1 MTDAIQITT
10 TTGTRDQAERIAYE
24 LVVRRLAACAQ
35 ITGPAESTYRWQG
48 RLEIAREEWLC
59 TAKTTMAR
67 YAAAEQ
73 TIRELHTYEA
83 PEIIAVP
90 ICAGSE
96 QYLDWLR
103 TEVSEQDVA
112 APTDASA

>member
-10 TTGTRDQAERIAYE
+10 TTASRDLAERIAYE
-24 LVVRRLAACAQ
+24 LVARRLAACVQ

-48 RLEIAREEWLC
+48 NLEIAREEWIC
-59 TAKTTMAR
+59 TVKTITAR

-73 TIRELHTYEA
+73 AIRDLHTYET

-90 ICAGSE
+90 IFAGSE
-96 QYLDWLR
+96 EYLDWLR
-103 TEVSEQDVA
+103 TEVSEETAV
-112 APTDASA
+112 PTTDGSA